1 MTNYWNIPGIPRK
14 GWTSE
19 NVYDVRA
26 DGQSVEETDY
36 EICMMCNNERIR
48 YVHELSHPAVDEIF
62 KVGCIC
68 AEKMTE
74 DYINPQEREKEVRN
88 KSIRRSTFLKKLW
101 DKSQKGNYTLSYRGH
116 RFTIF
121 KDRLSTKYKCVIDEQ
136 FGDHKFDTI
145 DQAKSAI
152 FDGIEFYKR
161 KGLWK

>member
-1 MTNYWNIPGIPRK
+1 MSNYWNIPGIPRK

-19 NVYDVRA
+19 NVSDVRA
-26 DGQSVEETDY
+26 DGQSVEDTDY
-36 EICMMCNNERIR
+36 EICMMCNKEKIR
-48 YVHELSHPAVDEIF
+48 YVHELSHPEVDEIF
-62 KVGCIC
+62 KVGCDC

-74 DYINPQEREKEVRN
+74 DYLNPKKRENEVRN
-88 KSIRRSTFLKKLW
+88 KSNRRSTFLKKDW
-101 DKSQKGNYTLSYRGH
+101 GKNSKGNYTLSYKGH

-121 KDRLSTKYKCVIDEQ
+121 NDKWSSKYKCVIDKQ
-136 FGDHKFDTI
+136 IGVHKFDTI